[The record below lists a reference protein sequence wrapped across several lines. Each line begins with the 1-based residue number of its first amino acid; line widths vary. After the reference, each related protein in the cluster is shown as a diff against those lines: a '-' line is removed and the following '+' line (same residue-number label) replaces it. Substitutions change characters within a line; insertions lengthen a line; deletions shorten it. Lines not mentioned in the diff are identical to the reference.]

1 MREYATQMEAA
12 KRGIVTPE
20 MKTVAEKEFTDPE
33 IIRER
38 VAVGQIAIPAN
49 INHKSLCAE
58 GIGKG
63 LRTKINVNL
72 GISGDANNY
81 DAEMDKVRMAL
92 RFGAEAIMGLFRK
105 GDLEVIGIGTW
116 AMRFQCLT
124 LPFQAWIIMSNMLTK
139 SIGYGFRASIVAA
152 GRQGIFLIPALL
164 TLPRFLGILGLQLC
178 QPIADV
184 CTSVMAAVIVVS
196 ILKELKVWNEEIQNL
211 SKKTMDE

>member
-12 KRGIVTPE
+12 KQGIITPE

-38 VAVGQIAIPAN
+38 VALGQIAIPAN

-81 DAEMDKVRMAL
+81 EAEMDKVRMAL
-92 RFGAEAIMGLFRK
+92 RFGAEAIM
-105 GDLEVIGIGTW
+105 DLSNY
-116 AMRFQCLT
+116 CL
-124 LPFQAWIIMSNMLTK
+124 L
-139 SIGYGFRASIVAA
+139 Y
-152 GRQGIFLIPALL
+152 
-164 TLPRFLGILGLQLC
+164 
-178 QPIADV
+178 
-184 CTSVMAAVIVVS
+184 TSRCV
-196 ILKELKVWNEEIQNL
+196 
-211 SKKTMDE
+211 

>member
-12 KRGIVTPE
+12 KQGIITPE

-38 VAVGQIAIPAN
+38 VALGQIAIPAN

-81 DAEMDKVRMAL
+81 EAEMDKVRMAL
-92 RFGAEAIMGLFRK
+92 RFGERPLWTCPITAK
-105 GDLEVIGIGTW
+105 PT
-116 AMRFQCLT
+116 
-124 LPFQAWIIMSNMLTK
+124 PFANSSSNC
-139 SIGYGFRASIVAA
+139 
-152 GRQGIFLIPALL
+152 P
-164 TLPRFLGILGLQLC
+164 P
-178 QPIADV
+178 P
-184 CTSVMAAVIVVS
+184 
-196 ILKELKVWNEEIQNL
+196 
-211 SKKTMDE
+211 

>member
-12 KRGIVTPE
+12 KQGIITPE

-38 VAVGQIAIPAN
+38 VALGQIAIPAN

-81 DAEMDKVRMAL
+81 EAEMDKVRMAL
-92 RFGAEAIMGLFRK
+92 RFGAEAIMDLSNYGKTNTFRQQLIELSPAMMPSATWKRTCWISPRRTFSRLSGPTRKK
-105 GDLEVIGIGTW
+105 G
-116 AMRFQCLT
+116 
-124 LPFQAWIIMSNMLTK
+124 WIS
-139 SIGYGFRASIVAA
+139 
-152 GRQGIFLIPALL
+152 
-164 TLPRFLGILGLQLC
+164 
-178 QPIADV
+178 
-184 CTSVMAAVIVVS
+184 
-196 ILKELKVWNEEIQNL
+196 
-211 SKKTMDE
+211 

>member
-12 KRGIVTPE
+12 KQGIITPE

-38 VAVGQIAIPAN
+38 VALGQIAIPAN

-81 DAEMDKVRMAL
+81 EAEMDKVRMAL
-92 RFGAEAIMGLFRK
+92 RFGAEAIMDPVQLRQNQH
-105 GDLEVIGIGTW
+105 LSPT
-116 AMRFQCLT
+116 AHR
-124 LPFQAWIIMSNMLTK
+124 
-139 SIGYGFRASIVAA
+139 IV
-152 GRQGIFLIPALL
+152 
-164 TLPRFLGILGLQLC
+164 PRHDRHS
-178 QPIADV
+178 PHV
-184 CTSVMAAVIVVS
+184 
-196 ILKELKVWNEEIQNL
+196 
-211 SKKTMDE
+211 